1 MSEHS
6 YSRRKFLGGVTAAT
20 VGSIGFIKL
29 NGSASAQLNVEQSYT
44 LEDSTKE
51 VTGELV
57 DVRLVVTAN
66 INYNSDVEV
75 TQLLTK
81 LEAAEGGSELVELDI
96 SAIQQNTKSN
106 STEVTLRGSLSEVMD
121 IQRVVDETV
130 EIESRLTVALESDS
144 GMVAEETLVDS
155 GSLTIKDGT
164 VKTDLGIQAT
174 GNYELSEEQ

>member
-6 YSRRKFLGGVTAAT
+6 ISRRQVVAGLSAAT

-29 NGSASAQLNVEQSYT
+29 NGSATAQLNVEQSYT

-51 VTGELV
+51 VTGELA

-66 INYNSDVEV
+66 INYNSNVEV

-96 SAIQQNTKSN
+96 SAIQQKTKTN
-106 STEVTLRGSLSEVMD
+106 STEVTLRGSLSEIMD
-121 IQRVVDETV
+121 IQRLVDETV
-130 EIESRLTVALESDS
+130 ELKSRLTVALESAE
-144 GMVAEETLVDS
+144 GMIAEETLVDS
-155 GSLTIKDGT
+155 GSLTIEDGT
-164 VKTDLGIQAT
+164 IQTDLGIQAT
-174 GNYELSEEQ
+174 GTYELSEQQ